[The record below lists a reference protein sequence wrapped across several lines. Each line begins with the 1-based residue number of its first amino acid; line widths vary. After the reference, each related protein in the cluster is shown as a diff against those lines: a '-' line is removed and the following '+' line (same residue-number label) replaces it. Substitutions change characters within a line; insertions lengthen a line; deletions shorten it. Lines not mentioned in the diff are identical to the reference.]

1 MLYEYVTLTTTGIM
15 ILSCM
20 IVNHNRI
27 YYIYIYFAYTYDT
40 VVSVYTIYRNISM
53 IQSQHKTIAKTN
65 HAYLL
70 ITITNV
76 HYIYIWT
83 YRVYNVYTY
92 ITFYA
97 YTK

>member
-1 MLYEYVTLTTTGIM
+1 M

-76 HYIYIWT
+76 HYIYI
-83 YRVYNVYTY
+83 YGPIGY
-92 ITFYA
+92 IMYIHILLSMHILNE
-97 YTK
+97 